1 VTHSRLRTRVE
12 TDGTLVAEPDPA
24 SELREPLVVRPTSE
38 TVIWDAF
45 SRWISSHR
53 DLPLLINQASLNRK
67 CFEGLKQRAAP
78 SRSGR
83 TSYDGR

>member
-1 VTHSRLRTRVE
+1 MTHSRLRTKVE
-12 TDGTLVAEPDPA
+12 TDGSVVAEPDPA
-24 SELREPLVVRPTSE
+24 SVLREPLVVRPTSE

-53 DLPLLINQASLNRK
+53 DLPVLINQASLNRK
-67 CFEGLKQRAAP
+67 CSEGTRHRTAP
-78 SRSGR
+78 FRSGR